1 MLNVEDKSE
10 FMENVEKIKNIEDES
25 QNQTEF
31 YCWDYNI
38 NFFGVGR
45 GAEE

>member
-1 MLNVEDKSE
+1 MLNVQNNSE
-10 FMENVEKIKNIEDES
+10 YMEEVEKIKNIEVEL

-31 YCWDYNI
+31 NCWDYNI
-38 NFFGVGR
+38 NYFGVGR